1 MTKVFIIN
9 RRQPWK
15 PIVEMET
22 TIFAAKR
29 AWVKIDGIVRYMVG
43 STAFFTEAGANAA
56 RIGNCVKIA
65 ENDYQKC
72 HRRWRYL
79 EAFRFLEENGVTL
92 TQLAKPPKRKHNG
105 KSH

>member
-15 PIVEMET
+15 PIVEMDT

-29 AWVKIDGIVRYMVG
+29 AWVKINGVVRYMIG

-65 ENDYQKC
+65 ENDYQKF
-72 HRRWRYL
+72 HRRWRYDN
-79 EAFRFLEENGVTL
+79 AVRFLEENGVTL
-92 TQLAKPPKRKHNG
+92 TPLAKPPKRKHDAV
-105 KSH
+105 

>member
-9 RRQPWK
+9 RRHPWK

-29 AWVKIDGIVRYMVG
+29 AWVKIDGVVRYMVG